1 MSIEV
6 LESAQNAIGGL
17 YNKSD
22 ARSSGYPDYLFRILS
37 GAYKRNEEGAYRE
50 YQSALRRFNNEL
62 KSLSRKLRLHV
73 VYASSFLGY
82 DC

>member
-1 MSIEV
+1 MPGVPII
-6 LESAQNAIGGL
+6 LIIF
-17 YNKSD
+17 
-22 ARSSGYPDYLFRILS
+22 FRILS

-62 KSLSRKLRLHV
+62 KSLSRKIKATFARHV